1 MQKSVRIIFHN
12 SNHNYQTSVSNK
24 ASDDTL
30 IQYFN
35 NRFNVGQFNEN
46 GIENMQTP
54 KAIEI
59 MVKTQDEI
67 ISCEKHFY
75 T

>member
-12 SNHNYQTSVSNK
+12 PKFNYQTSVSNK
-24 ASDDTL
+24 ASDDAL

-35 NRFNVGQFNEN
+35 NRFNVGQFSDDRV
-46 GIENMQTP
+46 ENMQTP

-59 MVKTQDEI
+59 MVKTQDET

-75 T
+75 H